1 MSSRNAGVSRPQRY
15 QREWMKYFLDET
27 LPQNDIARSVWN
39 SVQMLDLSPRYGAI
53 RVTKDEAGRS
63 AIAPEILM
71 ALR

>member
-1 MSSRNAGVSRPQRY
+1 MEY
-15 QREWMKYFLDET
+15 CLDET